1 MRELSPSPIGRT
13 MSGERHRGSHDD
25 QIHNLLKN
33 RFTHPT
39 RSQQRPLYRY
49 PAGEGKGVT
58 KEEFIAIHGHRYS
71 RCVDILEAHEGHQWT
86 VEATHGYRKLD
97 IPCWC
102 DGSELKVKAQMEE
115 QNKPTTEVAK
125 WADKAMFEA
134 EPLDASAGPKV
145 YLLWMTPDPLGA
157 IAAACKM
164 YKGEVV
170 RNLRN
175 VNDRERLEYLEQIQK
190 TKLKAPFEFVK
201 FHFLIEGVTRSFT
214 HQLVRQRTAVYAQE
228 SLRFAVKSD
237 MPVGLPPSL
246 AGTWDGT
253 EPNESGMTHED
264 QMRAVWDKTLEK
276 VSDAYGTLVDMG
288 MPAEDARGLL
298 PHNVLTRVHYSTD
311 LRALLDHAGNRLC
324 TQAQFEW
331 RLVFAQIAKAIRDA
345 DTRNLYPQKRRN
357 QSVPDDAG
365 LSHAYMSQEL
375 ADLFKPVCYQTGK
388 CEFKAN
394 FDRACKIRERV
405 DANES
410 IGRPS
415 SEWGNRVDLGMP
427 NPVMDPHN
435 PAHKFPW
442 ADTEMRNTIIPEIK
456 PGEWLLDPGAAR
468 ER

>member
-1 MRELSPSPIGRT
+1 MEQTPEYQEHMKQAGEYREKMRETGQMPS
-13 MSGERHRGSHDD
+13 
-25 QIHNLLKN
+25 
-33 RFTHPT
+33 
-39 RSQQRPLYRY
+39 
-49 PAGEGKGVT
+49 
-58 KEEFIAIHGHRYS
+58 
-71 RCVDILEAHEGHQWT
+71 
-86 VEATHGYRKLD
+86 
-97 IPCWC
+97 
-102 DGSELKVKAQMEE
+102 
-115 QNKPTTEVAK
+115 TEVAK

-134 EPLDASAGPKV
+134 EPLDATAGPKV

-170 RNLRN
+170 RDLAT
-175 VNDRERLEYLEQIQK
+175 VTDKERLEYLEQIQK

-246 AGTWDGT
+246 AGTEHADVSADMPGI
-253 EPNESGMTHED
+253 PPTHEEL
-264 QMRAVWDKTLEK
+264 MRDEWEVALASAKQSYLK
-276 VSDAYGTLVDMG
+276 LVEMG

-331 RLVFAQIAKAIRDA
+331 RLVFAQIAKAIRETAFIHVSHGKALINNPENANGTDRIYMA
-345 DTRNLYPQKRRN
+345 DR
-357 QSVPDDAG
+357 V
-365 LSHAYMSQEL
+365 

-394 FDRACKIRERV
+394 FDRACKIRDRV
-405 DANES
+405 NANELV
-410 IGRPS
+410 GRPS
-415 SEWGNRVDLGMP
+415 SEWDKRVLLGMP
-427 NPVMDPHN
+427 GIHN
-435 PAHKFPW
+435 PANPNIPW
-442 ADTEMRNTIIPEIK
+442 MDRETGRDLIPEIK

-468 ER
+468 EK